1 MSDDENIVLTGIKP
15 TGEPHLGHA
24 VGAIRPALE
33 MAEEAGTR
41 PFFFMADYHA
51 LTSIHEADSLEH
63 GTYEVAAAWLAFG
76 LDPDEMLFYRQS
88 DVPEIFELTWVL
100 SCFTGKGL
108 MNRAHAYKA
117 AVDANISKGI
127 DEDAGIDM
135 GLYTYPILMAADILM
150 FDADEVPVGADQIQH
165 VEIARDIAGSL
176 NHTYQTELF
185 ELPEH
190 RVHEVSGEIPG
201 LDGHKMSNSYGNEI
215 PLFVDSDELKDYCFQ
230 IETDSSPREAPK
242 EPDGSTVF
250 EIYRAFADD
259 EQAEDLAGRL
269 REGIGWGDAKLELFE
284 LLDEVLEEPRRRYRE
299 LMADKSQIDEILEQ
313 GAERAR
319 EIARPKMK
327 EVREAVGIDR

>member
-1 MSDDENIVLTGIKP
+1 MSDENIVLTGIKP

-24 VGAIRPALE
+24 VGAIQPALE
-33 MAEEAGTR
+33 MADESGVR

-51 LTSIHEADSLEH
+51 LTSVHDPDDMEE

-76 LDPDEMLFYRQS
+76 LDPEEALFYRQS

-165 VEIARDIAGSL
+165 VEIARDVAGSI
-176 NHTYQTELF
+176 NHTYDTELF

-190 RVHEVSGEIPG
+190 RVQETSGEIPG
-201 LDGHKMSNSYGNEI
+201 LDGHKMSNSYNNYI

-242 EPDGSTVF
+242 DPDDSTVF
-250 EIYRAFADD
+250 DIYKAFADE
-259 EQAEDLAGRL
+259 EQAQDLADRL

-284 LLDEVLEEPRRRYRE
+284 LLDDVLEEPRERYNT
-299 LMADKSQIDEILEQ
+299 LMDDKSQIDEILEE

-319 EIARPKMK
+319 EIARPKM
-327 EVREAVGIDR
+327 ERVRKVVGIDR

>member
-1 MSDDENIVLTGIKP
+1 MSDENMVLTGIKP

-24 VGAIRPALE
+24 VGAIQPALE
-33 MAEEAGTR
+33 MADESGVR

-51 LTSIHEADSLEH
+51 LTSVHDPEDMEA

-76 LDPDEMLFYRQS
+76 LDPDEALFYRQS

-135 GLYTYPILMAADILM
+135 GLYTYPVLMAADILM

-165 VEIARDIAGSL
+165 VEIARDIAGSI
-176 NHTYQTELF
+176 NHTYDTELF

-190 RVHEVSGEIPG
+190 RVHEISGEIPG
-201 LDGHKMSNSYGNEI
+201 LDGHKMSNSYNNYI
-215 PLFVDSDELKDYCFQ
+215 PLFVDSDELKDFCFQ

-242 EPDGSTVF
+242 DPNDSTVF
-250 EIYRAFADD
+250 DIYKAFADE
-259 EQAEDLAGRL
+259 EQTQDLADRL

-284 LLDEVLEEPRRRYRE
+284 LLDDVLEEPRERYNR
-299 LMADKSQIDEILEQ
+299 LMDDKSQIDEILEN

-319 EIARPKMK
+319 EIARPKM
-327 EVREAVGIDR
+327 ERVRKVVGIDR

>member
-1 MSDDENIVLTGIKP
+1 MSDENIVLTGIKP

-24 VGAIRPALE
+24 VGAIQPALE
-33 MAEEAGTR
+33 MADESGVR

-51 LTSIHEADSLEH
+51 LTSVHDPDDMED

-76 LDPDEMLFYRQS
+76 LNPDEALFYRQS

-127 DEDAGIDM
+127 DEDVGIDM
-135 GLYTYPILMAADILM
+135 GLYTYPVLMAADILM

-165 VEIARDIAGSL
+165 VEIARDIAGSI
-176 NHTYQTELF
+176 NHTYDTELF

-190 RVHEVSGEIPG
+190 RVHESSGEIPG
-201 LDGHKMSNSYGNEI
+201 VDGHKMSNSYNNYI
-215 PLFVDSDELKDYCFQ
+215 PLFVDSDELKDFCFQ

-242 EPDGSTVF
+242 DPNDSTVF
-250 EIYRAFADD
+250 DIYKAFADE
-259 EQAEDLAGRL
+259 EQVRDLADRL

-284 LLDEVLEEPRRRYRE
+284 LLDDILEEPRERYNT
-299 LMADKSQIDEILEQ
+299 LMDDKSQIDEILED

-319 EIARPKMK
+319 EIARPKM
-327 EVREAVGIDR
+327 ERVRKVVGIDR